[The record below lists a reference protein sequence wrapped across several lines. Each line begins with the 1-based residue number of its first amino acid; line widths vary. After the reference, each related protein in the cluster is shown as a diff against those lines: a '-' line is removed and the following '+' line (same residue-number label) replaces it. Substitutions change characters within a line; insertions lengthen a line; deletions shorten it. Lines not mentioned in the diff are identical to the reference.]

1 MNRSTSALLA
11 LALSAV
17 TTSTPALAQTSP
29 PSPAALK
36 GFALLGAGIGRSGL
50 ALVHAGG
57 GTEIATSLGSGFW
70 FTLRFDPQSATYQQ
84 SFVSPTSTTNFVV
97 RTLAADVLGG
107 ADEEIVVGW
116 TNGQI
121 LIADGQTHATLQ
133 TITPPAGTL
142 TALACADLDGDAKA
156 EILLLESG
164 KLYAYSA
171 NGTQLWNVSGPTG
184 NDLVCAQMDGD
195 PALEVASTS
204 GHVVDCATHAV
215 QWTKA
220 NGFGNALAAG
230 DFDGDGMAELVGA
243 EPWGGLHAY
252 DVDLQQ
258 QKWAISFFNLQS
270 LDMRDLDGN
279 GSLELLVGDA
289 QWGVVHVYDPVTQ
302 LQIDSINNPEHGVTT
317 VTAGDVDGD
326 GATEILW
333 SAGFT
338 SSGEDHLYIVDRTTH
353 ALEYESPDLVGPVIG
368 VQRGDLD
375 GDGRDEIVACTS
387 ESDSGYSSGRI
398 LVFDAATLA
407 LRAMSAPVVGN
418 LSWTGVHDL
427 VLANTDADAALEI
440 VVAADRLYDGVIEV
454 YDFSASNQFTLIWTN
469 ATRPSGSPFTAV
481 TVGDVDGD
489 GNLEVVG
496 GVGYAHSGSI
506 GCFVYVYDWAT
517 HAEEWHSA
525 HAGGYPITRL
535 WIADTDQD
543 GQREILSLNRG
554 TGDVSV
560 FDGATKALE
569 NTIPGNFTSLELLD
583 VGATPAAV
591 RPLVLGDGAG
601 HVALYRFGGVNYQ
614 LATQGTLASSSI
626 DNAQIHRRTTFVQSN
641 GTIRQHTGLNPTPVW
656 QSLNYGTL
664 PGNRVVHAP
673 GGPFVVVAAT
683 TYGVFGF

>member
-1 MNRSTSALLA
+1 MNRSTFAR
-11 LALSAV
+11 LALSLSAALLGA
-17 TTSTPALAQTSP
+17 PASAQSSP
-29 PSPAALK
+29 PSPAAQK
-36 GFALLGAGIGRSGL
+36 GYALLGGGIGYSRL

-57 GTEIATSLGSGFW
+57 RTEIATSMGGAFW

-84 SFVSPTSTTNFVV
+84 SFVSPASTSAYVV
-97 RTLAADVLGG
+97 RTLAADVLGD
-107 ADEEIVVGW
+107 ADEEIVVGMS
-116 TNGQI
+116 NGQV
-121 LIADGQTHATLQ
+121 LVADGQTHATLL
-133 TITPPAGTL
+133 TITPPAGSL

-156 EILLLESG
+156 ELLPLVTN
-164 KLYAYSA
+164 KLYAYSGSGA
-171 NGTQLWNVSGPTG
+171 QLWSVTGPTG
-184 NDLVCAQMDGD
+184 NDLVCAQMDAD
-195 PALEVASTS
+195 PALEAACS
-204 GHVVDCATHAV
+204 GGQVVDCATHTV

-220 NGFGNALAAG
+220 TGFGDDLAAG
-230 DFDGDGMAELVGA
+230 DFDGDGRAELVGA
-243 EPWGGLHAY
+243 EAWGGLHAY
-252 DVDLQQ
+252 DVELQQ

-302 LQIDSINNPEHGVTT
+302 LQLDSINNPEHGVTA

-368 VQRGDLD
+368 VQRGDID

-387 ESDSGYSSGRI
+387 ESDSSYSSGRI
-398 LVFDAATLA
+398 LVFDAGSLD
-407 LRAMSAPVVGN
+407 LRAIRAPVVGN
-418 LSWTGVHDL
+418 LSWTGVREV
-427 VLANTDADAALEI
+427 VLANTDADPALEI

-469 ATRPSGSPFTAV
+469 ATRPSGSPFDAV
-481 TVGDVDGD
+481 AVGDIDGD

-496 GVGYAHSGSI
+496 GVDYAHSGSI
-506 GCFVYVYDWAT
+506 GCFVYVYDYGT
-517 HAEEWHSA
+517 HAEEWRSA
-525 HAGGYPITRL
+525 HTGNYPLSRL

-543 GQREILSLNRG
+543 GQREILALNRG

-560 FDGATKALE
+560 FDGLTKALE
-569 NTIPGNFTSLELLD
+569 ATIPGNFTSLELLD
-583 VGATPAAV
+583 IGATPAAL
-591 RPLVLGDGAG
+591 RPLVLGDVTG
-601 HVALYRFGGVNYQ
+601 HVALYRHGSFGYQ
-614 LATQGTLASSSI
+614 LATQGTLASTLI
-626 DNAQIHRRTTFVQSN
+626 QNAQIHRRTTFVQSN
-641 GTIRQHTGLNPTPVW
+641 GTIRQHNGLGAAPVW
-656 QSLNYGTL
+656 QSLNYGTV
-664 PGNRVVHAP
+664 PDNRVVHAP